1 MVRARH
7 QHTVFLSYGS
17 ITKTLSG
24 HCYASPHTLPLCV
37 RKRVGLIHSKIACQP
52 RKKGAK
58 FLKHRRIGQRELS
71 KSLLLLMVSV
81 SSGLGVL
88 VARNDDSARKTLSI
102 DGIRRIT
109 CLCSKDKSAKC
120 TTISYSFFFY

>member
-71 KSLLLLMVSV
+71 KSLLLLMGTNSEK
-81 SSGLGVL
+81 LL
-88 VARNDDSARKTLSI
+88 NDEFYI
-102 DGIRRIT
+102 GFGQRRVT
-109 CLCSKDKSAKC
+109 RQVE
-120 TTISYSFFFY
+120 